1 VTERSARDL
10 LWENLREIP
19 AFRALIRTIEGRLLL
34 EHGPLPRP
42 LLDVGCGDGHFAQVF
57 LGEVDVGI
65 DLDLPI
71 LRQAARRGVYR
82 GLGAASAAAMPF
94 LDGAFRTVLAN
105 CALEHMP
112 DLEGVLREVRRV
124 LQPGGTFVFTVP
136 NDVHNRNL
144 VVGRLLNGAGLHR
157 AAAAYRDWFRRMQ
170 HHFHMYAPEEWAR
183 RVEAHG
189 FRVVLRRDYLSPRA
203 TALLELGHYAGWHNV
218 VAKAL
223 FGRWVVLPWRPL
235 FALTERL
242 LLPRVLEDGIPGS
255 SCVFVVAEA
264 TEKRGP
270 SIEMSDMIP
279 RGS

>member
-1 VTERSARDL
+1 VTDRSVRDL

-42 LLDVGCGDGHFAQVF
+42 LLDIGCGDGHFAQVF
-57 LGEVDVGI
+57 LGAVDVGI
-65 DLDLPI
+65 DLDLPV
-71 LRQAARRGVYR
+71 LRQAARRGAYR
-82 GLGAASAAAMPF
+82 GLGAASAAGMPF
-94 LDGAFRTVLAN
+94 RDGSFRSVLAN

-112 DLEGVLREVRRV
+112 DLEAVLREVRRV
-124 LQPGGTFVFTVP
+124 LAPGGTFVFTVP

-144 VVGRLLNGAGLHR
+144 VVGSFLERGGLR
-157 AAAAYRDWFRRMQ
+157 RSAAAYREWFRRMQ
-170 HHFHMYAPEEWAR
+170 RHFHMYSAEDWTR

-189 FRVVLRRDYLSPRA
+189 FRVILRRDYLSPRA

-235 FALTERL
+235 FVVTERV

-255 SCVFVVAEA
+255 SCTFFVAERTDEA
-264 TEKRGP
+264 GLIGP
-270 SIEMSDMIP
+270 ECL
-279 RGS
+279 R